1 MITVEEVYTACEQD
15 FNRNGIYVG
24 HDRDRVFINL
34 TNGYQVNITRYA
46 ETRDFTVCSLAGS
59 DVRYD
64 LERVSGLTTV
74 DEILVHARRMINILG
89 YMIPPHDMFKNNY
102 NTITKLLNCGVN
114 LVKEK

>member
-1 MITVEEVYTACEQD
+1 MVTVEEVYTACEQD

-24 HDRDRVFINL
+24 HERDRVFINL
-34 TNGYQVNITRYA
+34 TNGYQVNITRCEQGY
-46 ETRDFTVCSLAGS
+46 TVCSIAGN

-64 LERVSGLTTV
+64 LERVSALTTL

-102 NTITKLLNCGVN
+102 NTITKLLNGGVN

>member
-1 MITVEEVYTACEQD
+1 MMITVEEVCSACEQD
-15 FNRNGIYVG
+15 FNRNGMYVG
-24 HDRDRVFINL
+24 HERDRIFISL
-34 TNGYQVNITRYA
+34 TNGYQVSITRY
-46 ETRDFTVCSLAGS
+46 EQGYTVCSIAGN

-64 LERVSGLTTV
+64 LERVSGLTTL